1 MFSRILIANRGEVA
15 VRIIRACKEMGIET
29 VAVYSEADRDALH
42 VEMADMSYCIGGP
55 LVKDSY
61 LNIDALITLALQ
73 TGSEAV
79 HPGYGMLSENPKFAK
94 ACEENGI
101 VFIGPSSSVMEKM
114 GQKEI
119 ARSIAVKCSV
129 PVASGSEVL
138 KDAEEAAVKA
148 EEIGYPVILKARAG
162 GGGKGIRVIRNKDE
176 IEGGF
181 SQVAK
186 EALNSFGDD
195 GIFMEKFLE
204 HVKHV
209 EVQILSDIK
218 GNVLILG
225 DRDCSVQRR
234 NQKLIEECPA
244 PVLSDSVREKMYD
257 SARKLALEVGYV
269 TVGTVEF
276 LVKDDEFY
284 FMEMNTRLQVEHSVT
299 EPVCGIDIVE
309 WQIRTAAGIELPF
322 TQSDIKAGRH
332 AIECRICAESSKD
345 FTPAVGKVELLHIP
359 GGVDVRF
366 DSALYQNCE
375 VTPFYDSMLG
385 KLIVCAD
392 TRDGAI
398 RKMKSA
404 LSEFVL
410 VGVDN
415 NREMHMKFLE
425 NGKFIVGNYDAD
437 ICEKV
442 L

>member
-73 TGSEAV
+73 TGCEAV
-79 HPGYGMLSENPKFAK
+79 HPGYGMLSENPMFAR

-119 ARSIAVKCSV
+119 ARSIAVKCGV

-138 KDAEEAAVKA
+138 KDWEEAAVKA

-162 GGGKGIRVIRNKDE
+162 GGGKGIRVIRSKDD

-181 SQVAK
+181 FQVAK

-209 EVQILSDIK
+209 EVQILSDVK

-225 DRDCSVQRR
+225 DRDCSVQRK

-244 PVLSDSVREKMYD
+244 PVLSEALREKMYD
-257 SARKLALEVGYV
+257 AARKLALEVGYV

-276 LVKDDEFY
+276 LVKDEEFY

>member
-29 VAVYSEADRDALH
+29 VAVYSEADKDALH
-42 VEMADMSYCIGGP
+42 AEMADMSYCIGGP

-61 LNIDALITLALQ
+61 LNIDALITVARK
-73 TGSEAV
+73 TGAEAV
-79 HPGYGMLSENPKFAK
+79 HPGYGMLSENPEFAA
-94 ACEENGI
+94 ACEEAGL
-101 VFIGPSSSVMEKM
+101 VFIGPSSQVMEKM
-114 GQKEI
+114 GQKEV
-119 ARSIAVKCSV
+119 ARSIAEKCGV
-129 PVASGSEVL
+129 PVASGSRIL
-138 KDAEEAAVKA
+138 KDAADAKEQARK
-148 EEIGYPVILKARAG
+148 IGLPVILKARAG
-162 GGGKGIRVIRNKDE
+162 GGGKGIRIIRSEDD
-176 IEGGF
+176 IENGF
-181 SQVAK
+181 SQVQK

-195 GIFMEKFLE
+195 GIFMEKYLE

-209 EVQILSDIK
+209 EVQILADNA

-244 PVLSDSVREKMYD
+244 PVLNDKTRERMYD
-257 SARKLALEVGYV
+257 AARKLAAEVGYV

-276 LVKDDEFY
+276 LVRGEEFY

-299 EPVCGIDIVE
+299 EPVCGLDIVE
-309 WQIRTAAGIELPF
+309 WQIRTAAGITLPF
-322 TQSDIKAGRH
+322 AQSDIGRSRH
-332 AIECRICAESSKD
+332 AIECRICAENPKD
-345 FTPAVGKVELLHIP
+345 FTPAVGRVELLHIP

-410 VGVDN
+410 IGVDN

-425 NGKFIVGNYDAD
+425 NSKFIVGDYESD